1 MGLES
6 IVIERVT
13 EKLPNSDPNFVCG
26 CLFAS
31 VTKDEIDD
39 VIVAINEVV
48 ADHIKV
54 EVNGPVQGEYA
65 FDLI

>member
-1 MGLES
+1 MGLER
-6 IVIERVT
+6 IVIEKVS

-54 EVNGPVQGEYA
+54 EVNGPIQGEYA

>member
-1 MGLES
+1 MGLER
-6 IVIERVT
+6 IVIEKVT

-31 VTKDEIDD
+31 VTEDEIDD

-54 EVNGPVQGEYA
+54 EVNGPIQGEYA

>member
-1 MGLES
+1 MGLER
-6 IVIERVT
+6 ILIERVT

-31 VTKDEIDD
+31 VTEDEIND
-39 VIVAINEVV
+39 VIGAINEVV

-54 EVNGPVQGEYA
+54 EVNGPIQGEYA

>member
-1 MGLES
+1 MGLER
-6 IVIERVT
+6 IVIEKVT

-54 EVNGPVQGEYA
+54 EVNGPIQGEYA
-65 FDLI
+65 FDII